1 MRSCILKLCRSNGEN
16 ILDTNYLQLPWALR
30 TEDES
35 IGSLNDARGD
45 IVVQVQQR
53 SDDFKTRN
61 AVRRDTTDF
70 VLVACNSHHALVE
83 ALARIRAGRTD
94 NDLAQRLTDTEMARI
109 ADEAL
114 TAAGLQGAISPL
126 AKQVLST

>member
-1 MRSCILKLCRSNGEN
+1 M
-16 ILDTNYLQLPWALR
+16 DTNYLKLPWVLR

-35 IGSLNDARGD
+35 IGALGDAQGD

-61 AVRRDTTDF
+61 AVRRDTTEF
-70 VLVACNSHHALVE
+70 VLAACNAHHALVKALE
-83 ALARIRAGRTD
+83 RIRVGRTNDALA
-94 NDLAQRLTDTEMARI
+94 LHLTDTEMARI

-114 TAAGLQGAISPL
+114 TAAGLGGPISPWS
-126 AKQVLST
+126 KQVLLPPP